1 MDDMV
6 RELQEAFAE
15 EAAELFDA
23 LDNTLLESEQTD
35 EITDEDMINLFRA
48 MHTLKGSGASV
59 ELIFLVKFAHITED
73 FMDKL
78 RNKEIEFDKEM
89 IPLLIDC
96 SDALKDIFSK
106 EIDGEMND
114 ATLEEITGALK
125 VQLLAYISGG
135 KPQDI
140 KPDTTS
146 SKKVATSNSDGE
158 EDFGFFNKDAQ
169 DEKVKLL
176 GDPSKEVKSA
186 LEVFN
191 IKPKQETKTTSKKN
205 KKEPTKKV
213 VQSTIRVNLDKIDV
227 LMNSVGELVI
237 TNAMLA
243 QYSSSIK
250 ELEVRDAIDERLG
263 LLSRHI
269 REMQESIMII
279 RMVPMENVYSKFP
292 KLIRDN
298 SKKLGKQVEFEH
310 FGDGVE
316 IDKAMIEGLMDP
328 LVHIIRNSLDHGL
341 EFPDERIENGKDVKG
356 KITISAEQENG
367 QMIVRIKDDG
377 RGIDLD
383 RIVEKSIDSGLISE
397 LKAQSMN
404 TEEKC
409 ELIFKAGLSTAEK
422 VTDMSGRGVGMDV
435 VKTNISK
442 LGGAIRINS
451 KVNEGT
457 EISIILPLTLAIL
470 DGLNI
475 RIGDEKYILPL
486 NVIVESLQPHPQMV
500 KSVGSGEQELLMLR
514 KDFIP
519 IVRLHRL
526 FDVESSY
533 TSISDGMLIIVKY
546 GDRKVALF
554 VDEFLDQY
562 QVVVKPLDKNFKNVR
577 GIGAATVRGD
587 GSIGLILDVLG
598 IIEEQKQIERT
609 SKEA

>member
-23 LDNTLLESEQTD
+23 LDNTLLESEQTG

-59 ELIFLVKFAHITED
+59 ELVYLVKFAHITED

-96 SDALKDIFSK
+96 SDALKEIFAK
-106 EIDGEMND
+106 ELDGEMND
-114 ATLEEITGALK
+114 DLLEEITSSLK
-125 VQLLAYISGG
+125 KTLLSYIGGG
-135 KPQDI
+135 KPNNSPSNDAP
-140 KPDTTS
+140 KDNTS
-146 SKKVATSNSDGE
+146 SKISDDS
-158 EDFGFFNKDAQ
+158 EDFGFFNKKIL
-169 DEKVKLL
+169 DEKAELL
-176 GDPSKEVKSA
+176 GEPSEEVKKA
-186 LEVFN
+186 LEIFKV
-191 IKPKQETKTTSKKN
+191 KPKKV
-205 KKEPTKKV
+205 KKEPTANKKKETHKTT
-213 VQSTIRVNLDKIDV
+213 QSTIRVNLDKIDT

-243 QYSSSIK
+243 QYTSSIQ
-250 ELEVRDAIDERLG
+250 EQEVRDAIEERLG

-298 SKKLGKQVEFEH
+298 SKKLGKQVQFEH
-310 FGDGVE
+310 YGDGVE

-341 EFPDERIENGKDVKG
+341 EFPDERIENGKDVMGSIK
-356 KITISAEQENG
+356 ISAEQENG
-367 QMIVRIKDDG
+367 QMIVKIKDDG
-377 RGIDLD
+377 RGINTDK
-383 RIVEKSIDSGLISE
+383 IVEKAVNNGLITE
-397 LKAQSMN
+397 LKSQNM
-404 TEEKC
+404 TIEDKC
-409 ELIFKAGLSTAEK
+409 ELIFEAGLSTADK
-422 VTDMSGRGVGMDV
+422 VTDISGRGVGMDV
-435 VKTNISK
+435 VKTNITK
-442 LGGAIRINS
+442 LGGSLRITS
-451 KVNEGT
+451 EVNVGT
-457 EISIILPLTLAIL
+457 EIAIILPLTLAIL

-475 RIGDEKYILPL
+475 RVGEEKYILPL
-486 NVIVESLQPHPQMV
+486 NVIVESLQPIPEMV
-500 KSVGSGEQELLMLR
+500 KNVGSGDQELLMLR

-519 IVRLHRL
+519 IVRLHKL
-526 FDVESSY
+526 FDVEPSY
-533 TSISDGMLIIVKY
+533 TYIPDGMLIIVKY
-546 GDRKVALF
+546 GDRKIALY

-562 QVVVKPLDKNFKNVR
+562 QVVVKPLDKNFRNVR

-598 IIEEQKQIERT
+598 IIEEQKQIEKQRL
-609 SKEA
+609 KGD